1 MLLQD
6 LFEKIEPGQRR
17 RIELQIDKYENAIKE
32 IENQEA
38 NMQSLDQDDYK
49 IAGAEK
55 ELEDLKQAYQKY
67 VDDLRAKLDAD
78 KKGKGADSFEK
89 YMAAIVRHCPTIVNT
104 CRKTG
109 KFLYRG
115 TKESA
120 PAFYGKPFNER
131 LAKDSNKMMHDAWNY
146 AMDQAGVV
154 AKRDNSIFTTTS
166 KSLASNFGHQVYIV
180 FFRDPFHFT
189 WSDTD
194 RDLVLSN
201 EMMNRMV
208 DPETVKEIMGYVWK
222 DDDLREEY
230 KKQYQYIQGGSS
242 STPVEFDPENYPV
255 ETYYSIF
262 KKYNFYASFSAL
274 VQILP
279 KLPAEFQKYKDFN
292 AWVDPEAVIAN
303 FGLHIDEDL
312 EGAFKQGYE
321 ITVRAEYYAVR
332 ADLEKKVRKYLGM
345 NMYGGDDDNY

>member
-17 RIELQIDKYENAIKE
+17 RIELQIDKYEHAIRDL
-32 IENQEA
+32 ENQEA
-38 NMQSLDQDDYK
+38 NLASLDQDDFK
-49 IAGAEK
+49 VAGAEK
-55 ELEDLKQAYQKY
+55 ELADLKQAYQKY
-67 VDDLRAKLDAD
+67 VDDLKAKLAAD
-78 KKGKGADSFEK
+78 KKVKGADSFER

-104 CRKTG
+104 CKSTN
-109 KFLYRG
+109 KLLYRG

-131 LAKDSNKMMHDAWNY
+131 YAKDSSSIMHDAWNY

-154 AKRDNSIFTTTS
+154 ARRDNSIFTTTN
-166 KSLASNFGHQVYIV
+166 KSLADNFGHQVYIV
-180 FFRDPFHFT
+180 FFRDPLNFT

-194 RDLVLSN
+194 KDLVLSS

-208 DPETVKEIMGYVWK
+208 DPETVKEIMSFVWQ
-222 DDDLREEY
+222 DDVLKEEY
-230 KKQYQYIQGGSS
+230 IKAYRYIRMDG
-242 STPVEFDPENYPV
+242 PDLKVDFDPAEYPADT
-255 ETYYSIF
+255 TYEIF
-262 KKYNFYASFSAL
+262 RKYNFQDSFNAL

-279 KLPAEFQKYKDFN
+279 KLPSEFQKYKDFK

-312 EGAFKQGYE
+312 VGAFNQGYE
-321 ITVRAEYYAVR
+321 ITIRAEYYAIR
-332 ADLEKKVRKYLGM
+332 LDFEKKVRQYLGM
-345 NMYGGDDDNY
+345 SQYSDY

>member
-6 LFEKIEPGQRR
+6 LFEKIEPGQRKA
-17 RIELQIDKYENAIKE
+17 IQLQIDKYEQAIKNLE
-32 IENQEA
+32 SQEA
-38 NMQSLDQDDYK
+38 NLSSLDDETYN

-67 VDDLRAKLDAD
+67 VDDLKAKLAAD
-78 KKGKGADSFEK
+78 KKTKGADSFEK
-89 YMAAIVRHCPTIVNT
+89 YMTAIVRHCPTIVNA
-104 CRKTG
+104 CKSTG
-109 KFLYRG
+109 KLLYRG

-131 LAKDSNKMMHDAWNY
+131 IAKDSNSMMHDAWNY
-146 AMDQAGVV
+146 AMDQIGVV
-154 AKRDNSIFTTTS
+154 ARRDNSIFTTTS
-166 KSLASNFGHQVYIV
+166 KSLADNFGHQVYIV

-194 RDLVLSN
+194 RDLVLST

-208 DPETVKEIMGYVWK
+208 NPETVKEIMGYVWQN
-222 DDDLREEY
+222 DELREEY
-230 KKQYQYIQGGSS
+230 KKAYRYIRMEGP
-242 STPVEFDPENYPV
+242 TYEVEFDVDNYPV

-262 KKYNFYASFSAL
+262 KKYNFQESFNAL

-279 KLPAEFQKYKDFN
+279 KLPPEFQKYKDFN
-292 AWVDPEAVIAN
+292 AWVDPQTVIEE

-312 EGAFKQGYE
+312 EAAFDQGYE
-321 ITVRAEYYAVR
+321 ITIRAEYYAIR
-332 ADLEKKVRKYLGM
+332 ADFEQKVRQYLGM
-345 NMYGGDDDNY
+345 SKYSNY